1 MTRLTWLGHS
11 TVLLEI
17 GGLRVLTDPVLRLWI
32 GPIHRRVDP
41 VEIDLA
47 SIDVVLI
54 SHLHRDHLDLPSMKL
69 LGGEVNVVVPDG
81 AGDLLRSSGFDRVT
95 ELDVGGSTL
104 VGGITI
110 EAVRAVHDGRR
121 VPFGSGPPPLGF
133 RIGGEHSIYFAGDT
147 DIFPEMAELAPGLD
161 LALLPIGGWG
171 PTLRGG
177 HMDPTR
183 AAQALTLL
191 RPRTAVAIHWGTFWP
206 VGICRIRRARFEE
219 PARRFVEEA
228 RRVAPNVAIPMLD
241 PGGQLDLP

>member
-1 MTRLTWLGHS
+1 LIIPLFFLTPIFWPMNHAGNLRP
-11 TVLLEI
+11 LLA
-17 GGLRVLTDPVLRLWI
+17 LNPFF
-32 GPIHRRVDP
+32 
-41 VEIDLA
+41 A
-47 SIDVVLI
+47 AIDVVLI

-69 LGGEVNVVVPDG
+69 LSREVTVIVPDG
-81 AGDLLRSSGFDRVT
+81 AGALLRSSGFDRVT
-95 ELDVGGSTL
+95 ELDVGGST
-104 VGGITI
+104 VAGGVAI
-110 EAVRAVHDGRR
+110 EAVKAVHDGRR

-191 RPRTAVAIHWGTFWP
+191 QPKTAVAIHWGTFWP
-206 VGICRIRRARFEE
+206 IGMSRVRRARFEE

-228 RRVAPNVAIPMLD
+228 QRLAPNVVIPMLD
-241 PGGQLDLP
+241 PGGQLDLS